1 MSPGLTDEQFNLRFN
16 EQNPEVPQVENQ
28 TIIKGLRMSVSKK
41 KPMKRFKSESEK
53 LALDQSKKEALKNKH
68 Q

>member
-41 KPMKRFKSESEK
+41 KPMKRFKSE
-53 LALDQSKKEALKNKH
+53 
-68 Q
+68 